1 MSRTYH
7 GGERRI
13 YVKGVRRQP
22 ADLRKLARALIA
34 LAAAEADAAADHQA
48 GRAGRSVGDGSA
60 EGQQPSGDRVPKSR
74 GRGSGK
80 NSQEAA

>member
-7 GGERRI
+7 RGERRI

-34 LAAAEADAAADHQA
+34 LAAAEADAAAEH
-48 GRAGRSVGDGSA
+48 RAGHTDRNVGDRGGKHQRPSA
-60 EGQQPSGDRVPKSR
+60 DEAPKR
-74 GRGSGK
+74 RRPGAAK
-80 NSQEAA
+80 NGQEAA